1 MPQPKGEI
9 LVPLDESDFLAH
21 CERQEQEIR
30 KLKAA
35 LAEKDEAIDQWQE
48 QYIKDIRIN
57 AEQIATLKGEIADL
71 NQAQECS
78 EEFAEKELERYKN
91 AHEAA
96 ERELTKIQRYLNDL
110 LAIIHRDGG
119 HYQAEHG
126 YEKAVRDA
134 INVISQQM
142 EQIAALIAKR
152 DEDFE
157 LAMTESA
164 PDYERVPRLYSL
176 VHHLKAEI
184 EKLKLEMN
192 RMVRY

>member
-1 MPQPKGEI
+1 MKGSYTDNRPDPVFYGSSPEMP
-9 LVPLDESDFLAH
+9 VTPLDLS
-21 CERQEQEIR
+21 
-30 KLKAA
+30 AA
-35 LAEKDEAIDQWQE
+35 IVLIVGQM
-48 QYIKDIRIN
+48 
-57 AEQIATLKGEIADL
+57 EQIATLKGEIADL
-71 NQAQECS
+71 QQAQECS

-134 INVISQQM
+134 INVISQQR
-142 EQIAALIAKR
+142 EQIATLKVDVEKQVIYISNLN
-152 DEDFE
+152 DE
-157 LAMTESA
+157 LA
-164 PDYERVPRLYSL
+164 DERERADDADKETY
-176 VHHLKAEI
+176 HLKAEI